1 MIARLRHLAL
11 LLPVSLA
18 LGGPLAVAAPPTPD
32 AKALYE
38 RDCVK
43 CHQSEIFTRP
53 DRIIHSLPALAARVR
68 WCETNTGQQWTD
80 QEIAAV
86 TTYLNDNFYHFRP

>member
-1 MIARLRHLAL
+1 MIARTLHLAL
-11 LLPVSLA
+11 VLPVTLA
-18 LGGPLAVAAPPTPD
+18 FAPAPAAAAAPD

-43 CHQSEIFTRP
+43 CHQSEVFTRP
-53 DRIIHSLPALAARVR
+53 DHFIKSLPALAARVR
-68 WCETNTGQQWTD
+68 WCETNTGQHCTD